1 MREKITIYFPGNGT
15 AVVRRPKDT
24 IPDTDTVNRVAQI
37 LNEYKRL
44 GHEKYFEGRLEENS
58 ET

>member
-15 AVVRRPKDT
+15 AVIRYRKGI
-24 IPDTDTVNRVAQI
+24 IPDSETVNRVAHI

-44 GHEKYFEGRLEENS
+44 GHEKYFEGRLEEDS